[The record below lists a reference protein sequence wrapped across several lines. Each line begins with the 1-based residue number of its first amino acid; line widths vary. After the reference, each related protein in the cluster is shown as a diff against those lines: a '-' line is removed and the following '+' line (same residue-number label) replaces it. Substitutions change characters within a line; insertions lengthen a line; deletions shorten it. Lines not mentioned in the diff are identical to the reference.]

1 MSTPITVAIFDL
13 DDTLFAHRTAVRDG
27 IAAHLASIVPDVDAV
42 HEQDRWDE
50 LEEQHYSRYLA
61 GELSYLGQRH
71 ARVRD
76 FMHPHGVAFDLD
88 TDAEE
93 WFDTYL
99 VEYRRAWTL
108 YDDTLPCLDRL
119 DDMGLRIGMITN
131 GIRPFQMAKMDALG
145 LTDRLEHIITSH
157 EFGIP
162 KPDARIF
169 EHAVA
174 QFGVEPGCA
183 VYIGDRLETDGMGAA
198 AAGLMGVWLDRSG
211 GAPEAERQMAAGA
224 GVRIIRSLSELPALI
239 SLPARE

>member
-1 MSTPITVAIFDL
+1 MPEITVAIFDL

-27 IAAHLASIVPDVDAV
+27 IAAHLAAVVPDADAAR
-42 HEQDRWDE
+42 EQDRWDE

-76 FMHPHGVAFDLD
+76 FMHPHGVAFELD
-88 TDAEE
+88 TDAEK

-99 VEYRRAWTL
+99 IEYRRAWTL

-119 DDMGLRIGMITN
+119 DDMGVRIGMITN
-131 GIRPFQMAKMDALG
+131 GILDFQMAKLDALG
-145 LTDRLEHIITSH
+145 LTNRIEHLVTSH
-157 EFGIP
+157 EFGYA

-174 QFGVEPGCA
+174 QFGVEPGSA
-183 VYIGDRLETDGMGAA
+183 VYIGDRLATDAMGAA
-198 AAGLMGVWLDRSG
+198 AAGLTGVWLDRSG
-211 GAPEAERQMAAGA
+211 GATAAEVAAAAGA
-224 GVRIIRSLSELPALI
+224 GVRIIQSLAELPAVI
-239 SLPARE
+239 SYAARE